1 VALFGSFS
9 LLGGDALRMALQI
22 PIRKPGRS
30 ALTTLGLAIG
40 VGTFIAMVSFGRG
53 ARSSVVSQFETLG
66 TNQLRVRPRL
76 NVVERPPRFLGEADV
91 LALKREG
98 TTFAA
103 VVPQAS
109 STYDI
114 EYRGTHMRTPV
125 VGALPELKD
134 TQPWVAEQGGLI
146 DATDVAGR
154 AKVCV
159 IGVTPLRKL
168 FGSADALGQTITIG
182 GKLPCRVIGV
192 TEERGSSISGG
203 DLDDRVYVPL
213 TTYATYL
220 GLPQGYSVIEVRPQ
234 SKALLEPAK
243 TEIRQIMIRSHQLRE
258 GGELDF
264 TIASPDDV
272 TLVAEQIGAALT
284 GLLAGIA
291 AVSLL
296 VGGIGIMNI
305 QLVSVAERTHEI
317 GIRAAI
323 GASSQQIMTQFLA
336 EALVLA
342 VLGSAAG
349 VALGIASAWVV
360 ADLMRWPRE
369 IGADVVI
376 GSALFGLFVGVLFGY
391 VPAKRAADLDPIE
404 ALRRE

>member
-1 VALFGSFS
+1 MALI
-9 LLGGDALRMALQI
+9 GGDALRMALQI

-66 TNQLRVRPRL
+66 SNQLRVRPRL
-76 NVVERPPRFLGEADV
+76 NVVERAPRLLSEADV
-91 LALKREG
+91 SALKREG

-103 VVPQAS
+103 VVPQAQS
-109 STYDI
+109 SYDV
-114 EYRGTHMRTPV
+114 EYRGNHMRTPV
-125 VGALPELKD
+125 IGALPELAT
-134 TQPWVAEQGGLI
+134 TQSWVAEQGGLI

-168 FGSADALGQTITIG
+168 FGSADALGQTITIA

-220 GLPQGYSVIEVRPQ
+220 GLPNGYSVIEVRPQ
-234 SKALLEPAK
+234 NKKLLEPAK
-243 TEIRQIMIRSHQLRE
+243 TEIRQIMVRSHQLRE
-258 GGELDF
+258 SGELDF
-264 TIASPDDV
+264 SISSPDDV

-317 GIRAAI
+317 GIRTAI
-323 GASSQQIMTQFLA
+323 GASSEQILAQFLA

-342 VLGSAAG
+342 LLGSAAG
-349 VALGIASAWVV
+349 VAMGIGAAVVV
-360 ADLMRWPRE
+360 ADLMNWPRE

-376 GSALFGLFVGVLFGY
+376 GSALFGLLVGVLFGY
-391 VPAKRAADLDPIE
+391 IPAKRAADLDPIE